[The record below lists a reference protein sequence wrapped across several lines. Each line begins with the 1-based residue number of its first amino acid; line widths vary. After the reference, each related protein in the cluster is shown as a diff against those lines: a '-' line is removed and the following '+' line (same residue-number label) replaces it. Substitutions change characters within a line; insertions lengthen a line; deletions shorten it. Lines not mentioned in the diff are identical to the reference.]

1 VRYFTLR
8 LFCAAVAGSILL
20 SCGTK
25 TADSNPRTKVAV
37 DGVAMS
43 TDGRPEQSI
52 PIERALR
59 SDPVATQ
66 MHEISGAMLQY
77 YALNGRLPPQLEE
90 LQPLADVGR
99 PLSFE
104 SAATGKLFV
113 YVPAG
118 LQSPDDT
125 RQIVLYDEKP
135 AKSGHRWVIL
145 MQRPKGRQGAAT
157 WVVPL
162 SESVFRSYAPPA
174 AKQ

>member
-1 VRYFTLR
+1 VRYFAFRSL
-8 LFCAAVAGSILL
+8 CCAVAGSILL
-20 SCGTK
+20 SCGPKAGDTG
-25 TADSNPRTKVAV
+25 PRTRVTV

-43 TDGRPEQSI
+43 TGGQPEQSL

-59 SDPVATQ
+59 SDPVASQ
-66 MHEISGAMLQY
+66 LHEISGAMLQY
-77 YALNGRLPPQLEE
+77 YALNGRLPPQLED

-99 PLSFE
+99 PLILE
-104 SAATGKLFV
+104 SAATGKPFV

-118 LQSPDDT
+118 LQSHDDT

-135 AKSGHRWVIL
+135 AKSGHRWAIL

-162 SESVFRSYAPPA
+162 TESVFRTYAPPPA
-174 AKQ
+174 RE